1 MLPPSFYTLSLHVA
15 RPIGRGVAI
24 GEDRCAGA
32 EPRTGGHV
40 APDGEDC
47 APAATHE
54 LLDAVRVPLIKLA
67 LARSG
72 DKGDHANIGVIARKP
87 EYLPWIE
94 TALSVDA
101 LRAYFAHVLA
111 GGRDGQVSR
120 WRLPGSDSLNI
131 LLRHALGG
139 GGAARLRTDPQGKA
153 VAQMLDRKR
162 VE

>member
-1 MLPPSFYTLSLHVA
+1 MGGHRDLHVL
-15 RPIGRGVAI
+15 
-24 GEDRCAGA
+24 
-32 EPRTGGHV
+32 
-40 APDGEDC
+40 
-47 APAATHE
+47 THTFPTRRSSD
-54 LLDAVRVPLIKLA
+54 LVRVPLIKLA

-120 WRLPGSDSLNI
+120 WRLPGRDSLKI
-131 LLRHALGG
+131 LLRHAPIGRASCRERG
-139 GGAARLRTDPQGKA
+139 LRYG
-153 VAQMLDRKR
+153 
-162 VE
+162 